1 MGIPFSF
8 YLGNTFM
15 GTIDF
20 NMILLIFLTLPPYG
34 WVFKNWG
41 WTLQASVEHLWQGAP
56 IETRSV
62 HPLGTHTP
70 TTVHTVSHLV
80 DPSVL

>member
-1 MGIPFSF
+1 
-8 YLGNTFM
+8 M

-34 WVFKNWG
+34 WVFKNSG
-41 WTLQASVEHLWQGAP
+41 WILWASVEHLWQDDP
-56 IETRSV
+56 IETGSV

-70 TTVHTVSHLV
+70 TTVHTESHLV
-80 DPSVL
+80 DPPVL